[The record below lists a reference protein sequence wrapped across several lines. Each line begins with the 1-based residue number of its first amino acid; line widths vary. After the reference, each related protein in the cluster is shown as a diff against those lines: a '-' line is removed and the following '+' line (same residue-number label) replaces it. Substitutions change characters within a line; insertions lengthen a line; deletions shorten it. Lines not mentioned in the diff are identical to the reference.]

1 MKLRNSIGIETRIGY
16 KLFEL
21 YEGDSTDSSILADL
35 LVVSSYAGSY
45 LPTSGSLIGSLY
57 ETWGL
62 DLSNVKVDFDLR
74 APLSVWISEELTVG
88 NYSRILCVDI
98 VGSKTNLESALS
110 NIFASIGIL
119 EVKGVAPKSMVLPL
133 IGTGQ
138 QYLNPET
145 IVAILIPEALNALQR
160 LSTLEKIIFIDID
173 ASKVNALD
181 EAINEYLGR
190 SNVLLPKDDLI
201 SNLQSDICSL
211 LDKSYPS
218 APFMQKSLYEDMR
231 RLLSLE
237 EVRSFEVGILAR
249 RFVESM
255 VNFILPSNKP
265 VHNLAKGIDLTA
277 QYKIAPWIRSYMH
290 TLRLIGNESA
300 HEKSTEGRRPP
311 FVGEDDLVLTLFCI
325 QRLLIFGKN
334 LE

>member
-1 MKLRNSIGIETRIGY
+1 
-16 KLFEL
+16 
-21 YEGDSTDSSILADL
+21 
-35 LVVSSYAGSY
+35 
-45 LPTSGSLIGSLY
+45 
-57 ETWGL
+57 
-62 DLSNVKVDFDLR
+62 
-74 APLSVWISEELTVG
+74 
-88 NYSRILCVDI
+88 
-98 VGSKTNLESALS
+98 
-110 NIFASIGIL
+110 
-119 EVKGVAPKSMVLPL
+119 
-133 IGTGQ
+133 
-138 QYLNPET
+138 
-145 IVAILIPEALNALQR
+145 
-160 LSTLEKIIFIDID
+160 
-173 ASKVNALD
+173 
-181 EAINEYLGR
+181 
-190 SNVLLPKDDLI
+190 
-201 SNLQSDICSL
+201 
-211 LDKSYPS
+211 
-218 APFMQKSLYEDMR
+218 MR
-231 RLLSLE
+231 RLLSLD